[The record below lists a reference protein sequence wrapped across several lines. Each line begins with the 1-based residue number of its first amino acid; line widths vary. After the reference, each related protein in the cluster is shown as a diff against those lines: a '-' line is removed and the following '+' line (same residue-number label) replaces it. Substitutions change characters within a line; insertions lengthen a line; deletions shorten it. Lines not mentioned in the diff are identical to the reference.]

1 MTAQSSVTAQF
12 QDDTTTFSANVA
24 STCSFSNLESSYGLR
39 NLVDFNDVPYLMSY
53 AHSFYV
59 TSNAA
64 VKVAIQYSIID
75 EPAGFVPTSRWANLR
90 QLVGSRYQTP
100 AYQRTPNEVMAPMA
114 ITETPGTATVAI
126 GMLAKPATLPGNY
139 EYQMTITCLL

>member
-1 MTAQSSVTAQF
+1 MTAQCSVSAQF
-12 QDDTTTFSANVA
+12 QDDTSTFAGNVA
-24 STCSFSNLESSYGLR
+24 SSCSFSSLNSSYGLR
-39 NLVDFNDVPYLMSY
+39 NLVDSNDVPYLMSY

-64 VKVAIQYSIID
+64 VKISIQYSIVD
-75 EPAGFVPTSRWANLR
+75 EPVGFVPTSRWANLR